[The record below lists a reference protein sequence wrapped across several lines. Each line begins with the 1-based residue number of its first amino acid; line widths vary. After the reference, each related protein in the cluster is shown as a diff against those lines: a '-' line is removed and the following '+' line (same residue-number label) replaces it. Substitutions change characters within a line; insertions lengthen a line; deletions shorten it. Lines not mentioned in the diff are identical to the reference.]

1 MIVGDRLQARLSS
14 LGYTVAQ
21 LVNTNFE
28 VVLDSGRARSR
39 MGTQVADDL
48 QPRYAELFA
57 SGEPII
63 ITPFKM
69 QAPESPGSAAGWR
82 RPGTAARALGG
93 RGWDHAPAALRQP
106 TLPAAPRALTVMQ
119 VAAPLKD
126 TNGVTR
132 GALAL
137 IINPDAE
144 FTRILSVARS
154 GETGETF
161 AFDPEGVMISKSR
174 FEEQL
179 KELGLVEG
187 RLGASS
193 ALTLHLTDPG
203 GDLTHGFK
211 PGNTNALQALDRDG
225 PARHRRRHRGR
236 GQAVSRLSRRARHRR
251 LDVAAALWFRRWHQ
265 D

>member
-1 MIVGDRLQARLSS
+1 
-14 LGYTVAQ
+14 
-21 LVNTNFE
+21 
-28 VVLDSGRARSR
+28 
-39 MGTQVADDL
+39 
-48 QPRYAELFA
+48 
-57 SGEPII
+57 
-63 ITPFKM
+63 
-69 QAPESPGSAAGWR
+69 
-82 RPGTAARALGG
+82 
-93 RGWDHAPAALRQP
+93 
-106 TLPAAPRALTVMQ
+106 MQ

-179 KELGLVEG
+179 KVLGLVEG
-187 RLGASS
+187 RPGASS

-203 GDLTHGFK
+203 GDLTRGFK
-211 PGNTNALQALDRDG
+211 PGNTNAVEAIDRDG
-225 PARHRRRHRGR
+225 SARHQRRHRGR
-236 GQAVSRLSRRARHRR
+236 DRAVPRLSRRARHRGV
-251 LDVAAALWFRRWHQ
+251 DVVAALWFRRGHQ

>member
-1 MIVGDRLQARLSS
+1 
-14 LGYTVAQ
+14 
-21 LVNTNFE
+21 
-28 VVLDSGRARSR
+28 
-39 MGTQVADDL
+39 
-48 QPRYAELFA
+48 
-57 SGEPII
+57 
-63 ITPFKM
+63 
-69 QAPESPGSAAGWR
+69 
-82 RPGTAARALGG
+82 
-93 RGWDHAPAALRQP
+93 
-106 TLPAAPRALTVMQ
+106 MQ

-154 GETGETF
+154 GQTGETF

-187 RLGASS
+187 QPGASS

-203 GDLTHGFK
+203 GDLTRGFK
-211 PGNTNALQALDRDG
+211 PGNTNA
-225 PARHRRRHRGR
+225 ARPLIEMVQRAINGQHRGR
-236 GQAVSRLSRRARHRR
+236 DQAVPRLSRRAGHRG
-251 LDVAAALWFRRWHQ
+251 LDVAAALWFWRWHQ